1 MDDGENENKY
11 QIELAESENR
21 PLNLYVV
28 YSFHSNDW
36 LLSLVGY
43 RIGSDEEDNDADQEE
58 NKDSELE
65 TAVSRQ
71 ESNLISNEIP
81 SSTELHSN
89 GHEYV
94 LVNRSASQENTSPDE
109 ESMQNE
115 NSPINNES

>member
-1 MDDGENENKY
+1 MLC
-11 QIELAESENR
+11 IHFISIT
-21 PLNLYVV
+21 VC
-28 YSFHSNDW
+28 F
-36 LLSLVGY
+36 LS

-71 ESNLISNEIP
+71 ESNLTSNELP

-94 LVNRSASQENTSPDE
+94 LVNRSTSEENTVAETQSNK
-109 ESMQNE
+109 NE
-115 NSPINNES
+115 NSPIQES

>member
-1 MDDGENENKY
+1 M
-11 QIELAESENR
+11 
-21 PLNLYVV
+21 
-28 YSFHSNDW
+28 
-36 LLSLVGY
+36 LSLVGY

-109 ESMQNE
+109 ESMKNE

>member
-1 MDDGENENKY
+1 MKM
-11 QIELAESENR
+11 I
-21 PLNLYVV
+21 
-28 YSFHSNDW
+28 DW
-36 LLSLVGY
+36 F

-71 ESNLISNEIP
+71 EINLAANEIP

-94 LVNRSASQENTSPDE
+94 LVNRSTSQENTSPDA
-109 ESMQNE
+109 ESIKNE